1 MPFYHRLGKVPPKR
15 HIQFR
20 QPDGRLYKEEV
31 MGTKGFSGKASILYH
46 LNPPTQV
53 SAARWI
59 RSWSVPLAEE
69 EANYHRHLLTFQAQ
83 GGKDPIDG
91 RIYWLVNEDV
101 AIATASPAE
110 PMSYFFRNG
119 DGDEIIFV
127 HEGEGVLESIFGDLP
142 YRPGDYLVIP
152 VGTTYRIRMKSQNQ
166 RFLVIESG
174 GEITAPGRY
183 RNEFGQFLEHSPFCE
198 RDIRLPE
205 TLQTRDEKG
214 KYEVRVKVRGSLHS
228 YTYDF
233 HPFDVVGWDGYLY
246 PWAFNIEDFEPIT
259 GSIHQPPPVHQTFEG
274 PNFVVCS
281 FVPRM
286 YDYHPLAIPASYY
299 HSNVNSDEVLYY
311 VKGNFM
317 SRRGISEGSI
327 TFHPTGLPHGPQPG
341 KTEESIGKERTN
353 ELAVMIDTFRPL
365 KLTQTALQN
374 EDPRYLY
381 SWLPDKNGDSDA
393 D

>member
-1 MPFYHRLGKVPPKR
+1 MFYHRLGKLPPKR

-31 MGTKGFSGKASILYH
+31 IGTKGFSGKGSILYH
-46 LNPPTQV
+46 INPPTQI
-53 SAARWI
+53 STSEWI
-59 RSWSVPLAEE
+59 RPWSVSVAGE
-69 EANYHRHLLTFQAQ
+69 EANHHRHLLTFRAE
-83 GGKDPIDG
+83 GGKDPIEG
-91 RIYWLVNEDV
+91 RIHWLINEDV

-110 PMSYFFRNG
+110 TMPYFFRNN

-127 HEGEGVLESIFGDLP
+127 HEGEGVLETVFGDLP
-142 YRPGDYLVIP
+142 YRSGDYLVIP
-152 VGTTYRIRMKSQNQ
+152 VGTTYRIEMKSPKQ
-166 RFLVIESG
+166 RFLVIESS
-174 GEITAPGRY
+174 GEITTPSRY

-198 RDIRLPE
+198 RDIRVPE
-205 TLQTRDEKG
+205 ILQTRDEQG
-214 KYEVRVKVRGSLHS
+214 KYEVRVKTRGGLHS
-228 YTYDF
+228 YTYGF
-233 HPFDVVGWDGYLY
+233 HPFDVAGWDGYLY

-259 GSIHQPPPVHQTFEG
+259 GSIHQPPPVHQTFAG

-327 TFHPTGLPHGPQPG
+327 TLHPTGLPHGPQPG
-341 KTEESIGKERTN
+341 KTEESIGKERTE

-365 KLTQTALQN
+365 KITKAALEI
-374 EDPRYLY
+374 EDSKYLY
-381 SWLPDKNGDSDA
+381 SWLPEKKGDGDA
-393 D
+393 N